1 MAGLWNKALLL
12 SQSNIKH
19 LIATGDVAPLR
30 GHVFDVRLSKLKERD
45 PWFRVRVIR
54 ATDKPWWL
62 MVSLS
67 DKLALFELD
76 VSNKELTHVEDVPY
90 MPLSMDDL

>member
-1 MAGLWNKALLL
+1 MKL
-12 SQSNIKH
+12 SKSNIKH
-19 LIATGDVAPLR
+19 LIQTGDVTPLR
-30 GHVFDVRLSKLKERD
+30 GHVFDVRLTRLQERD

-54 ATDKPWWL
+54 GTDKPSWL

-76 VSNKELTHVEDVPY
+76 MSNKELTHVEDVPY
-90 MPLSMDDL
+90 MPLSMEDL